1 MPCSGSLMRVD
12 RAAVGEATDLTQ
24 AGADGGSA
32 QGSGVEVG
40 ICGHT
45 LNRSKESRA
54 NRMA

>member
-1 MPCSGSLMRVD
+1 MRVD